1 MNQININEAFSIV
14 SENIEDRKIVSC
26 YEYDTLFVFGT
37 IPNPEKRKD
46 VDELNSFQYYI
57 NKNTKEIGI
66 FHPFKISFEEYE
78 NGKEVDISSLLR

>member
-1 MNQININEAFSIV
+1 MNNLTVNEAYSIV
-14 SENIEDRKIVSC
+14 SKNVGDRKIVSC
-26 YEYDTLFVFGT
+26 YEYVTLFVFGT
-37 IPNPEKRKD
+37 IPNPVKRKE

-78 NGKEVDISSLLR
+78 KGKEVDINSLLR

>member
-37 IPNPEKRKD
+37 IPNPVKRKE

-78 NGKEVDISSLLR
+78 KGKEVDINSLLR